1 MEVSNWKAR
10 VVKILK
16 SLKGFAWHFI
26 KVKWSHSVRDNIWDL
41 LKNVLHKELQ
51 CGTTSTGSVFPHF
64 MFFFYFSVTEQKKRG
79 TVCYSHQIFF
89 FSFVSEKPSFDRKFG
104 MADHYTIPMRYEPL
118 PCRRGH
124 QVFSWIYPQLN
135 LKVNWFKKEIV
146 FLMNG
151 CSLPRC
157 KFKS

>member
-1 MEVSNWKAR
+1 MEVSNWKAH

-41 LKNVLHKELQ
+41 LNNVLHKELQ
-51 CGTTSTGSVFPHF
+51 CGTTGTGSVFPHF
-64 MFFFYFSVTEQKKRG
+64 MFPFSVLLNKRNVG
-79 TVCYSHQIFF
+79 LFVIATRFYF

-118 PCRRGH
+118 PCRRGR

-135 LKVNWFKKEIV
+135 LKVNWFKKQIV